1 MPSLATLPFLP
12 RGRALRRYRANLR
25 EQITDEPAT
34 RLLGRL
40 LSLPLGLAPLPDPA
54 AVLALRQPVGLYGP
68 LAGGRS
74 LALLQTVSRWVAS
87 SEDAPILYLPL
98 PEVDNSDLP
107 PQAIVTEAFHAIGM
121 PNTFA
126 DGGMPGALL
135 IDDWELLTTPRRA
148 IWQQFLTTTA
158 PRWSALRV
166 IVALPLHSA
175 WPAFDTLR
183 ITGPTSEQ
191 AEAILQHLLPHDS
204 VAPIITALAE
214 LPGLGPTPSLADL
227 ILLSLTYPLSGLPN
241 SRAQLYAR
249 AFTIVQPLV
258 EELQAVP
265 TSLLSSESDLAQQRT
280 WSNPVVGRILLRHYR
295 LARELASGTDP
306 KVVLDL
312 PADVCSTVVP
322 LATGMLNDPSPLLG
336 LLWGR
341 QLSPDRTHLST
352 IINALREA
360 PDRAP
365 IYGLR
370 LIEQLITAAR
380 PVDEAWLTQLAP
392 ALPRIFI
399 AASHIDEP
407 RTLTVLALLTPH
419 LDQPHQLWLTL
430 IDHPEAPDGLRW
442 AAADQL
448 IVKPYTIDQLGTPP
462 THRYP
467 STLMVRAYLAAM
479 GSPSTRATLA
489 VPPLY
494 DAVTMLLTA
503 PIAGKRS
510 AQAAALI
517 MADPQ
522 LPMAL
527 RILAVPAVDSQP
539 LIERI
544 ASDSAPELR
553 QATLVALAR
562 GEPTEAL
569 ASFGRVLARP
579 ESSIETRI
587 ATLNAIT
594 AITHQSAAATLIR
607 AIITIELP
615 LRVRMHAVTCLVQ
628 RADDE
633 ATLLRRLLA
642 TTTLI
647 VGLRAV
653 VARQIGHLGIGAA
666 LPELSAILT
675 SPGSPL
681 LRRAATM
688 ALADLGRSP
697 TLRAAVT
704 TALIAGLRHSAT
716 DAILGEQIVYALG
729 QTGSTEVMAPLTAL
743 LAPRLAELLHQN
755 WLRVAPALEQTSADA
770 WVDLPLAES
779 LHLSLIDILAEG
791 DTLADPP
798 SRIEELVERQAI
810 RLAAAA
816 AAALAELGSSAE
828 LRKPVID
835 RLRQSLYNEQ
845 RTEVIRA
852 LLKALGQV
860 SDPAGELQAIFALSS
875 AHPNLSWLAIECLG
889 SHPRTFD
896 TLRQRLEQDS
906 DEPFVQAMI
915 TTALGNFG
923 RSEALPVL
931 YRVAC
936 ATKGDPRLRSA
947 AVSAITR
954 SSDPEAIR
962 MLVAIAADSLA
973 PSALRVIAATALPV
987 ELSTDARVTIRQALR
1002 VERLVPEVALA
1013 LQRALARTGDHEA
1026 ITQLL
1031 HLIQSNSGVKAITVI
1046 DAIAEVKSADI
1057 APLLVRISQNALAPA
1072 GVRLAAVEALLQVDR
1087 QEHLPLLNEYL
1098 RASAPPLRMQAHAI
1112 LTRLLPH
1119 DQRLSSPLSDRSAP
1133 LALRLQALAHVVTY
1147 APDSPLLTTIV
1158 TTANEHPQVRMAAA
1172 AALIHSTHPDA
1183 VVSLVAMLKPGEQ
1196 ADVPVLRRRCCLSLG
1211 VIAHQPGPH
1220 ASTAYEQLASIVLD
1234 PAQPVAHR
1242 HWATEALLDR

>member
-12 RGRALRRYRANLR
+12 RGRALRRYRARLR
-25 EQITDEPAT
+25 EQIASEPAS
-34 RLLGRL
+34 RLLSRL
-40 LSLPLGLAPLPDPA
+40 LSLPLGLAPLPDPTA
-54 AVLALRQPVGLYGP
+54 MLALRQPLGLYAP

-74 LALLQTVSRWVAS
+74 LAFMQAIARWVAS
-87 SEDAPILYLPL
+87 SEDAPIVYVPL

-107 PQAIVTEAFHAIGM
+107 PHAIIAEAFHSIGM
-121 PNTFA
+121 PNTYA
-126 DGGMPGALL
+126 DGGMPGVLL
-135 IDDWELLTTPRRA
+135 IDDWELLTAPRRA

-158 PRWSALRV
+158 PRWSALRT

-175 WPAFDTLR
+175 WPVFDTLR
-183 ITGPTSEQ
+183 IAEPTIDQ
-191 AEAILQHLLPHDS
+191 AEAILRHLLPHDN
-204 VAPIITALAE
+204 ATPILTVLAE
-214 LPGLGPTPSLADL
+214 LPGLGPIPSLADL
-227 ILLSLTYPLSGLPN
+227 ALLSLSYPLSGMPE

-258 EELQAVP
+258 EELQALP
-265 TSLLSSESDLAQQRT
+265 TNLLSSASSPAQQRT
-280 WSNPVVGRILLRHYR
+280 WSNPAVGRTLLRYYR
-295 LARELASGTDP
+295 LAHELAYSTDP

-312 PADVCSTVVP
+312 PADVSSAVVP
-322 LATGMLNDPSPLLG
+322 LATGLLEDPSSLLA
-336 LLWGR
+336 LLWGQ

-360 PDRAP
+360 PGRAP

-370 LIEQLITAAR
+370 LIEQLLATAR
-380 PVDEAWLTQLAP
+380 PVDEAWLTHLAP
-392 ALPRIFI
+392 ALPRILI
-399 AASHIDEP
+399 AASHTDEP
-407 RTLTVLALLTPH
+407 RTLAVLALLAPQ

-430 IDHPEAPDGLRW
+430 IDHPESTDGLRW

-448 IVKPYTIDQLGTPP
+448 IVKPYTIDQLGLPP
-462 THRYP
+462 AHGDP
-467 STLMVRAYLAAM
+467 ATLIVRAYLAAM
-479 GSPSTRATLA
+479 GSPLTRATLA

-494 DAVTMLLTA
+494 DVVATLFASPT
-503 PIAGKRS
+503 AGKRA

-522 LPMAL
+522 LPIAL

-553 QATLVALAR
+553 QATLLVLAQA
-562 GEPTEAL
+562 EPTEAL

-587 ATLNAIT
+587 ATLDAI
-594 AITHQSAAATLIR
+594 AAVAHQSASATLIR
-607 AIITIELP
+607 AIITTDLP
-615 LRVRMHAVTCLVQ
+615 LSVRMHAVTCLVQ
-628 RADDE
+628 RADHE
-633 ATLLRRLLA
+633 AILLRRLLA
-642 TTTLI
+642 TTTLM

-653 VARQIGHLGIGAA
+653 VVHQIGRLGISTA

-681 LRRAATM
+681 LRRAVTR
-688 ALADLGRSP
+688 ALANLGRSP

-729 QTGSTEVMAPLTAL
+729 QTGSTEAVAPLTAL

-770 WVDLPLAES
+770 WPDLPLPES

-816 AAALAELGSSAE
+816 AAALAELGSTAE

-860 SDPAGELQAIFALSS
+860 SDPAGELQAIFALSN

-889 SHPRTFD
+889 SHPRAFD
-896 TLRQRLEQDS
+896 TLRHRLEQDS

-915 TTALGNFG
+915 TNVLGTFR
-923 RSEALPVL
+923 RSEALPIL
-931 YRVAC
+931 YRIAS
-936 ATKGDPRLRSA
+936 APKGDPRLRSA
-947 AVSAITR
+947 AVSAIAR

-962 MLVAIAADSLA
+962 MLVAIAADSLV
-973 PSALRVIAATALPV
+973 PSTLRMIAAVALPA
-987 ELSTDARVTIRQALR
+987 ELSSDARIAIRQALR
-1002 VERLVPEVALA
+1002 AERLAPEVMLA
-1013 LQRALARTGDHEA
+1013 LQRVLARTGDHEA

-1046 DAIAEVKSADI
+1046 DAIAELKSADI
-1057 APLLVRISQNALAPA
+1057 TPLLVRISQNALAPA
-1072 GVRLAAVEALLQVDR
+1072 GVRLAAVEALLQIDS

-1119 DQRLSSPLSDRSAP
+1119 DPRLSIPLSDRSAP

-1147 APDSPLLTTIV
+1147 TPDSPLLATIV

-1172 AALIHSTHPDA
+1172 AALINSTHPDA
-1183 VVSLVAMLKPGEQ
+1183 VVSLAAMLRPGEQ

-1211 VIAHQPGPH
+1211 VIAHQPDPN
-1220 ASTAYEQLASIVLD
+1220 ASAAYEQLASIVLD
-1234 PAQPVAHR
+1234 PAQPIAHR